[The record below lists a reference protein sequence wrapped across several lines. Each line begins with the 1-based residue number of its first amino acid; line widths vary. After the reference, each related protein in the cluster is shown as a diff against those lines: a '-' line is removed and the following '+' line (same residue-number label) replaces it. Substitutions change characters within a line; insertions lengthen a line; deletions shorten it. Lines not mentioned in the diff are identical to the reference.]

1 MSPMISILLTIT
13 VAIGIILIGLLFFV
27 VGKLNWLETATNSL
41 LAKIDMAS
49 PKSKPQEIQFDPYFY
64 GLTGQALWKCLIRED
79 VTQATPLELD
89 EIRPRYGI
97 ALLKALVKFIQDG
110 IDVSN
115 NVNSENTLFECE
127 KLVFTS
133 RGQIG
138 VWLPANRVEN
148 LRVIGSNIAKE
159 RKKISENNDEGL
171 KIIPTD
177 SIAKEIE
184 SEICD
189 LCELL
194 LLRHGDEI
202 ASDVTKAFFAG
213 TIPTT

>member
-1 MSPMISILLTIT
+1 MIPVLLTIT
-13 VAIGIILIGLLFFV
+13 VTIGVILIGLLFFV

-41 LAKIDMAS
+41 LTKIDIAA
-49 PKSKPQEIQFDPYFY
+49 PKDKPQEIQFDPYFY
-64 GLTGQALWKCLIRED
+64 GLTGNDLWKCLTRED

-110 IDVSN
+110 IDVAN
-115 NVNSENTLFECE
+115 NVNAENTLFECE

-148 LRVIGSNIAKE
+148 LRVIGSKISKE
-159 RKKISENNDEGL
+159 RKKVSDTKPNEEL
-171 KIIPTD
+171 KVKPSD
-177 SIAKEIE
+177 SIKKEIE
-184 SEICD
+184 SEIID
-189 LCELL
+189 LCSVL

-202 ASDVTKAFFAG
+202 ASDVTKAFFIEAVS
-213 TIPTT
+213 P

>member
-1 MSPMISILLTIT
+1 MSPMISVLLTIT
-13 VAIGIILIGLLFFV
+13 VAIGVILIGLLFFV

-41 LAKIDMAS
+41 LTKIDIAS
-49 PKSKPQEIQFDPYFY
+49 PKSKPQEIQYDPYFY
-64 GLTGQALWKCLIRED
+64 GLTGQALYKCLVRED
-79 VTQATPLELD
+79 LTQATPLELD

-110 IDVSN
+110 VDVGN
-115 NVNSENTLFECE
+115 NLNTENAVFECE

-138 VWLPANRVEN
+138 IWLPADRVEN
-148 LRVIGSNIAKE
+148 LRVSGSKIAKE
-159 RKKISENNDEGL
+159 RRKISEKTGEGV
-171 KIIPTD
+171 KAAASD
-177 SIAKEIE
+177 SINKEIQ

-189 LCELL
+189 LCDSL

-202 ASDVTKAFFAG
+202 ASDVSKAFFSES
-213 TIPTT
+213 TS